1 MAPYLRYASPAGRWV
16 LLATVLGSSLASV
29 DATVVNLALP
39 RIANDLGAGL
49 SDLQWIVNAYTL
61 TLAAFL
67 LLGGSLGDRFGRRR
81 TFVIG
86 VVWFTAASVLCAL
99 AQTAALLI
107 VARALQDAA
116 RPCSCPGAS
125 PSSRRPSIPMTG
137 PRRSDRG
144 PGWAGLP
151 SPSDP
156 SSAAGWSKPPRG
168 A

>member
-1 MAPYLRYASPAGRWV
+1 MAGDAGRA
-16 LLATVLGSSLASV
+16 LATTRGSPLAGRG
-29 DATVVNLALP
+29 AHRAP
-39 RIANDLGAGL
+39 RIANELGAGL

-107 VARALQDAA
+107 AARALQGCGAA
-116 RPCSCPGAS
+116 LLVPGSLA
-125 PSSRRPSIPMTG
+125 
-137 PRRSDRG
+137 
-144 PGWAGLP
+144 
-151 SPSDP
+151 
-156 SSAAGWSKPPRG
+156 
-168 A
+168 